1 MINRKKRWTSP
12 DIKFLIKNSSMK
24 DKDIA
29 QKLNRSTNSIR
40 NKRIRLGI
48 NKKFSTIY
56 SINSDFFKY
65 WNNKMAYILGYIFA
79 DGSVRIRK
87 SGMELSIKS
96 KDFEI
101 LDEMN
106 IKMRSNYPI
115 SKESTKTGEIFRL
128 SIYRNK
134 IVKDLIDLGVIPR
147 KTLIMTLPDISEKF
161 IFHFIRGY
169 FDGDGHVRINR
180 NCLDIIF
187 TSGNESFLKELK
199 SRLEDLGIKSSI
211 TSPTK
216 HSFYNLRISRENRE
230 NFVKNLYKNHAGLYL
245 QRKKAVFNEFY
256 KYYYPIKLTCIECGE
271 EVKKTGRNQ
280 KRCNGCAKQ
289 QCRELNRISYKK
301 RIGIK

>member
-1 MINRKKRWTSP
+1 MINRKRRWTST

-24 DKDIA
+24 DAYIA

-40 NKRIRLGI
+40 TKRIRLGI

-65 WNNKMAYILGYIFA
+65 WNDEMAYILGYIFA

-101 LDEMN
+101 LETMN
-106 IKMRSNYPI
+106 NKMRSNYRI
-115 SKESTKTGEIFRL
+115 SKESIETGEIFRL
-128 SIYRNK
+128 SIYRSE
-134 IVKDLIDLGVIPR
+134 IVKDLIKFGVIPR
-147 KTLIMTLPDISEKF
+147 KTLIMTLPDIPENF
-161 IFHFIRGY
+161 FFHFIRGY

-187 TSGNESFLKELK
+187 TSGNERFLKELK
-199 SRLEDLGIKSSI
+199 SKLEDLGIRANISS
-211 TSPTK
+211 PRQ
-216 HSFYNLRISRENRE
+216 HCFYNLRISRENRE
-230 NFVKNLYKNHAGLYL
+230 YFVKKLYENHAGLYL

-256 KYYYPIKLTCIECGE
+256 QYHYPLKITCINCGE
-271 EVKKTGRNQ
+271 EVKKTGKNQ
-280 KRCNGCAKQ
+280 KRCKECAKQ
-289 QCRELNRISYKK
+289 RQRELNRIAYKK
-301 RIGIK
+301 RLRSK